1 MRSKITESLRRLSIS
16 SLNKRRNMRDF
27 KFSIPTSINFGKD
40 SLSAL
45 PAELAKLGAKRV
57 MICYGSDRI
66 KQNGLLSQ
74 VESLLDKNDIDHIQ
88 FGGVKANPRY
98 SHALKGVEIA
108 KEYRPDCMLAI
119 GGGSV
124 IDTAKAIA
132 IGAVNEGDLWDI
144 WCYKIKETRALK
156 VGCILTIPA
165 AGSETSDSAVLTN
178 DFISDKRGHSSDKFV
193 CSFAIM
199 NPEYAMTLPNYQIAC
214 GVVDIMMHTLDRYF
228 YKPDI
233 QHNAMTDNIAEALLK
248 NVIEQGKKAYSNC
261 DYESMSELMWAGSLS
276 HNNLTGL
283 GGGREFAV
291 HQLGH
296 ELSAMFDVAH
306 GASLSAMWGH
316 WARYVLDKDVAR
328 FVRYAQK
335 VWNIEGEGR
344 ETALKG
350 IEATENY
357 FRSLDMPVSLVEL
370 VGKQNGETLKTLANK
385 CSRNG
390 SRVVGEFS
398 QMDEDIL
405 YGVYK
410 SANE

>member
-1 MRSKITESLRRLSIS
+1 
-16 SLNKRRNMRDF
+16 MRDF
-27 KFSIPTSINFGKD
+27 RFSIPTSINFGKSALD
-40 SLSAL
+40 AL
-45 PAELAKLGAKRV
+45 PAELDKIGARKI

-66 KQNGLLSQ
+66 RKSGLLTR
-74 VESLLDKNDIDHIQ
+74 VEELLEKSKKEYIL
-88 FGGVKANPRY
+88 FGKAQANPRY
-98 SHALKGVEIA
+98 THALEGVKTA
-108 KEYRPDCMLAI
+108 REYKSDCLLAI

-178 DFISDKRGHSSDKFV
+178 DLLSDKRGHSSDKFI

-199 NPEYAMTLPNYQIAC
+199 NPEFTLTLPKYQIAC

-228 YKPDI
+228 YQPCL
-233 QHNAMTDNIAEALLK
+233 QSNAMTDGISESLLRT
-248 NVIEQGKKAYSNC
+248 VIEYGKRAYGKC

-306 GASLSAMWGH
+306 GASLSAVWGS

-328 FVRYAQK
+328 FERYAK
-335 VWNIEGEGR
+335 NVWHVTGEGR
-344 ETALKG
+344 QAALKG
-350 IEATENY
+350 IEATERY
-357 FRSLDMPVSLVEL
+357 FSSLDMPVGLKEL
-370 VGKQNGETLKTLANK
+370 VGVQSDETLKTLAYK
-385 CSRNG
+385 CSRNR

-398 QMDEDIL
+398 QLDEKAL
-405 YGVYK
+405 YEVYK
-410 SANE
+410 SANK